1 VINTARSFA
10 MSSAVA
16 TDAIVRPAFRSPR
29 RVTITLPYATYQDL
43 QARADDEGRSLSN
56 LAAFLLESSLQ
67 VKSEPP
73 SVPAGQSEL
82 IDIFR

>member
-1 VINTARSFA
+1 MINTSRSLV
-10 MSSAVA
+10 MSSAIA

-43 QARADDEGRSLSN
+43 QERADDEGRSLSN

-67 VKSEPP
+67 VKTESP

-82 IDIFR
+82 INIFR